1 MVNTYKRLFN
11 ENPSHRAQ
19 SPLESNDHPET
30 DTSEFLGKDD
40 TQIYQS
46 LIGAMQWAISIGC
59 FDIAVHVMTMSS
71 FRTAPRRGHLER
83 VKRMVG
89 YLSKYR
95 LAAIRV
101 LTDEPDFSDIEIE
114 EYDWAN
120 SVYGDVSE
128 VLPKDA
134 PTPLGKLVTTTR
146 YHDANLYHDII
157 TGRSITGILHF
168 FNKTPIDWFSKKQAT
183 VETATYG
190 SEYILARTCIDQM
203 DDLRNTLRYLGVP
216 VRDGSYMFGD
226 NESVVNSS
234 SRPHS
239 KLHKRHNALSF
250 HRVRKAIA
258 SKFVTYIHL
267 PGKFNPADA
276 LSKHWS
282 LQAVYP
288 ILKPIL
294 FFSGNTADLLEDD
307 GAMKGTT

>member
-1 MVNTYKRLFN
+1 
-11 ENPSHRAQ
+11 
-19 SPLESNDHPET
+19 
-30 DTSEFLGKDD
+30 
-40 TQIYQS
+40 
-46 LIGAMQWAISIGC
+46 
-59 FDIAVHVMTMSS
+59 
-71 FRTAPRRGHLER
+71 
-83 VKRMVG
+83 MVG